1 MLANAGPGGQVY
13 PDFRPFTMQE
23 LRQHLGL
30 YILQGLNPSP
40 RVEMKFKSD
49 ASDSVHGSNL
59 CFNAFGPNAERRHR
73 HFKCFF
79 GVQDPLIQAP
89 PQKKDPNW
97 KARPLFKWMNY
108 LMPLAWLVGRVFST
122 DEQTM
127 GFQGHHADK
136 KRITY
141 KDEGD
146 GFQGD
151 ALCQDGWTHQIFMR
165 NDPAPKEFLRL
176 GLSPLHSRVLWLFSC
191 LKADYHVCGVDNLYT
206 SAKFCRVSYVKAK
219 VLLNGV
225 TRTGS
230 RGLPKSV
237 LQDAKVRRLEILAAR
252 GTVKAAVLIG
262 DAECPNLVA
271 ASVYDTKPVH
281 FLSTVCENI
290 KWIQKERLVFNAETG
305 KTEMIKFLRLEMN
318 DFYNNS
324 MGHVD
329 LSDQLRNQYRFDH
342 WLRMQKWWWAL
353 FWWWIGVMM
362 VNAYVY
368 YVSLNLLAGKAKKN
382 LLSHHDFRRAIA
394 LSWIA
399 PDKYS
404 PEVLALLT
412 RKDPPA
418 MSSSTKKRRNNP
430 TNRVSTTRRN
440 KTKKARSAQP
450 AEEIET
456 EEDHCARRA
465 VLDDRSLAVGGSMS
479 LRLHA
484 AVTHW
489 PAPTKPRTRC
499 QMHRWL
505 GIEAKNEV
513 MHCKTCNVA
522 LCIFCYERFHTYP
535 QLTKIKEDL
544 KKTYREEWEGIKQ
557 TGAHNKK

>member
-1 MLANAGPGGQVY
+1 VNDDDDEVDEVKGFAPGAYWKTLTQNPIPVPEPENPGFKNARAPTVPEEEGHIAAPIKYHYDEKFDRPVFKGKLKEKVLLRNGRQKKTPDGKDESREIPYEKGRPDPNFVKKQKLTCNAHPSVFFDIFVPFKTNTYNRAGRGEFPSIAAWTKYTNSKAMLANAGPGGQVY
-13 PDFRPFTMQE
+13 PDFRPFTMRE
-23 LRQHLGL
+23 IRQHLGI

-40 RVEMKFKSD
+40 RIEMKFKPD
-49 ASDSVHGSNL
+49 FADVVHGSNL

-79 GVQDPLIQAP
+79 GVQDPLIQTP
-89 PQKKDPNW
+89 PRKKDPNW
-97 KARPLFKWMNY
+97 KVRPLFKWMNY
-108 LMPLAWLVGRVFST
+108 LMPRAWLVGRVFST

-165 NDPAPKEFLRL
+165 NDPAPKEFIRL
-176 GLSPLHSRVLWLFSC
+176 GLSPLHSRVLWLFGC

-237 LQDAKVRRLEILAAR
+237 LQDTKKKKSDILLAR

-262 DAECPNLVA
+262 DPACPNLVA

-281 FLSTVCENI
+281 FLSTVCESI
-290 KWIQKERLVFNAETG
+290 RWIEKERLVFNADTG
-305 KTEMIKFLRLEMN
+305 KTEMIKFLRLGIN

-342 WLRMQKWWWAL
+342 WLRMRKWWWAL
-353 FWWWIGVMM
+353 FLW
-362 VNAYVY
+362 
-368 YVSLNLLAGKAKKN
+368 
-382 LLSHHDFRRAIA
+382 
-394 LSWIA
+394 
-399 PDKYS
+399 
-404 PEVLALLT
+404 
-412 RKDPPA
+412 
-418 MSSSTKKRRNNP
+418 
-430 TNRVSTTRRN
+430 
-440 KTKKARSAQP
+440 
-450 AEEIET
+450 
-456 EEDHCARRA
+456 
-465 VLDDRSLAVGGSMS
+465 
-479 LRLHA
+479 
-484 AVTHW
+484 
-489 PAPTKPRTRC
+489 
-499 QMHRWL
+499 
-505 GIEAKNEV
+505 
-513 MHCKTCNVA
+513 
-522 LCIFCYERFHTYP
+522 
-535 QLTKIKEDL
+535 
-544 KKTYREEWEGIKQ
+544 
-557 TGAHNKK
+557 